1 MSVEEKDE
9 GRGFVVI
16 DKRGQEDESEQV
28 EETVPAEEPV
38 RALPKV
44 DFGTFLLS
52 LGTSALFHLGL
63 VADSESGN
71 KAEPNL
77 PLARQTIDA
86 IELLQEKTHGNLDEE
101 EEKLLQNLLTE
112 LRIRFVEADK

>member
-1 MSVEEKDE
+1 MSSEEKD
-9 GRGFVVI
+9 GGQGFVVI
-16 DKRGQEDESEQV
+16 DKRGQEEESDEA
-28 EETVPAEEPV
+28 EELTSDEEPV
-38 RALPKV
+38 RSLPKV

-63 VADSESGN
+63 IADSESGE
-71 KAEPNL
+71 KTEPNL

-86 IELLQEKTHGNLDEE
+86 IEMLQDKTRGNLEEE